1 MLLSGMDIEWNIEA
15 VTGYCQKI
23 NGIDLSQGISSLPVP
38 DELLSGMND
47 ALDNQVMHRYS
58 SSKGISGLRNMV
70 ADKLHRFNQ
79 ITVAPETEVI
89 ITHGATGALTCAI
102 RVLFKPGDEVL
113 LFEPFYPAHRNL
125 LEFFGIQVR
134 LISLNLHDLSFD
146 LEQLEQ
152 AISNKTRGIV
162 LCNPANPLG
171 KVFREEELNALSAI
185 VEKYHL
191 NVISDEI
198 YEYITYDS
206 HQHISFAR
214 LNDNK
219 SRTITISGFSKTYN
233 ATGWRLGYAAGPSHL
248 ISQMAKIQDLLYVCP
263 VTPLQHAVKHVALLE
278 DSYYKSLIQFYQ
290 KQRGIV
296 INAFT
301 NSGFKPIAP
310 QGTYYVL
317 IDISNHFSDA
327 ETASKQLLQK
337 AKIATIPGSVFF
349 TSAVGRKYIRICFAK
364 SVHQLPE
371 ILSLSFIGSSAKSV
385 G

>member
-1 MLLSGMDIEWNIEA
+1 MLLSGIEDEWNIEV
-15 VTGYCQKI
+15 VTGYCEKI
-23 NGIDLSQGISSLPVP
+23 NGIDLSQGISSLPIP
-38 DELLSGMND
+38 EELLSGVD
-47 ALDNQVMHRYS
+47 GALDDQVMHRYS

-70 ADKLHRFNQ
+70 ADKFHHFNQ
-79 ITVAPETEVI
+79 ITADPETEII

-102 RVLFKPGDEVL
+102 KVLFKPGDEVL

-125 LEFFGIQVR
+125 LEFFGIQVK
-134 LISLNLHDLSFD
+134 LIPFNLRDLSFD

-152 AISNKTRGIV
+152 SISTKTRGIV

-171 KVFREEELNALSAI
+171 KVFQEAELNALSAI

-191 NVISDEI
+191 DVISDEI

-214 LNDNK
+214 LGDNK

-263 VTPLQHAVKHVALLE
+263 VTPLQQAVKRIALLE
-278 DSYYKSLIQFYQ
+278 DSYYKSGIQFYQ
-290 KQRGIV
+290 KQRDIV
-296 INAFT
+296 INTFT
-301 NSGFKPIAP
+301 SLGFKPIVP

-317 IDISNHFSDA
+317 MDISTHFSDA
-327 ETASKQLLQK
+327 EMASKQLLQK
-337 AKIATIPGSVFF
+337 AKIATIPGFIFF
-349 TSAVGRKYIRICFAK
+349 TSAVGKKYIRICFAK
-364 SVHQLPE
+364 SVHRLPE
-371 ILSLSFIGSSAKSV
+371 ILCHFC
-385 G
+385 

>member
-1 MLLSGMDIEWNIEA
+1 MLLSGLENEWNIEA

-38 DELLSGMND
+38 DELLFGVDN

-58 SSKGISGLRNMV
+58 SSRGISGLRNMV
-70 ADKLHRFNQ
+70 ADKFHHFNQ
-79 ITVAPETEVI
+79 ITADPETEII

-102 RVLFKPGDEVL
+102 KVLFKPGDEVL

-125 LEFFGIQVR
+125 LEFFGIQVK
-134 LISLNLHDLSFD
+134 LIPFNLRDLSFD

-152 AISNKTRGIV
+152 SISNKTRGIV

-171 KVFREEELNALSAI
+171 KVFQEEELNVISMIA
-185 VEKYHL
+185 EKYSLH
-191 NVISDEI
+191 VISDEI

-214 LNDNK
+214 LGDNK
-219 SRTITISGFSKTYN
+219 LRTISISGFSKTYN

-263 VTPLQHAVKHVALLE
+263 VTSLQHAVKRAALLD
-278 DSYYKSLIQFYQ
+278 DSYYKSVIQFYQ
-290 KQRGIV
+290 KQRDIV
-296 INAFT
+296 INTFT
-301 NSGFKPIAP
+301 SLDFKPIVP

-317 IDISNHFSDA
+317 IDISTHFSDA
-327 ETASKQLLQK
+327 EMASKQLLQK
-337 AKIATIPGSVFF
+337 AKIATIPGSIFF
-349 TSAVGRKYIRICFAK
+349 TSAVGKKYIRICFSK
-364 SVHQLPE
+364 SVHRLPK
-371 ILSLSFIGSSAKSV
+371 ILCHFC
-385 G
+385 

>member
-1 MLLSGMDIEWNIEA
+1 MLLSGMENEWNIEA

-38 DELLSGMND
+38 DELLSGVDN
-47 ALDNQVMHRYS
+47 ALDDQVMHGYS
-58 SSKGISGLRNMV
+58 SSRGIGGLRNMV
-70 ADKLHRFNQ
+70 ADKFYQFNQ

-102 RVLFKPGDEVL
+102 KVLFKPGDEVL

-125 LEFFGIQVR
+125 LEFFGIQVK
-134 LISLNLHDLSFD
+134 LIPFNLLDLSFD

-152 AISNKTRGIV
+152 SISNNTRGIV

-171 KVFREEELNALSAI
+171 KVFQEEELNALSAI
-185 VEKYHL
+185 VEKYDL
-191 NVISDEI
+191 DVISDEI

-214 LNDNK
+214 LGDNK
-219 SRTITISGFSKTYN
+219 LRTITISGFSKTYN

-263 VTPLQHAVKHVALLE
+263 VTPLQHAVKRAALLE
-278 DSYYKSLIQFYQ
+278 DSYYKSMIQFYQ
-290 KQRGIV
+290 KQRDIV
-296 INAFT
+296 INTFT
-301 NSGFKPIAP
+301 SLGFKPILP

-317 IDISNHFSDA
+317 INISTHFGDA

-337 AKIATIPGSVFF
+337 AKIATIPGSNFF
-349 TSAVGRKYIRICFAK
+349 TSAVGEKYIRICFAK
-364 SVHQLPE
+364 SVHRLPE
-371 ILSLSFIGSSAKSV
+371 ILCYFVNYSLRQS
-385 G
+385 